1 MLIKALKVIRLIV
14 GIGFLI
20 IMAVFTFELAYTLL
34 NPHMFYT
41 AKSMAEMMMVIVP
54 SGIIGFLL
62 VNFSIKGREKQILFQ
77 KITLWVLLAFYGAI
91 LFAILFGS
99 GIAPRTR
106 LSSMPDS
113 FRFRVSTSNFI
124 PFKTIASYIKG
135 FFSNTVSGYIANNNL
150 MGNLVLFMPM
160 GIFLPALFKS
170 SRLKHC
176 LIVFIGLILVEVL
189 QLVTGCGV
197 FDIDDIILNFVGFFL
212 VYSTMRAKFM
222 EKIKEKLCIWI

>member
-1 MLIKALKVIRLIV
+1 MVGYNMGMVESSFADLVWENEPLSTLELVALCKDKFNWKRTTTYTVLKRLCE
-14 GIGFLI
+14 GG
-20 IMAVFTFELAYTLL
+20 VFKLENST
-34 NPHMFYT
+34 
-41 AKSMAEMMMVIVP
+41 VV
-54 SGIIGFLL
+54 
-62 VNFSIKGREKQILFQ
+62 
-77 KITLWVLLAFYGAI
+77 FYGSI

-99 GIAPRTR
+99 GIAPRAR

-160 GIFLPALFKS
+160 GLFLPALFKS

-176 LIVFIGLILVEVL
+176 LIVLIGLILIEVL
-189 QLVTGCGV
+189 QLITGCGV
-197 FDIDDIILNFVGFFL
+197 FDIDDIILNFAGFFM
-212 VYSTMRAKFM
+212 VYCIMRAKFM